1 MEGLVENNEN
11 LKQLTEQLKKENE
24 QLKNKL
30 EKKESITKD
39 LKSIILKDT
48 VVKEEAAKLIENLE
62 QVVKKQKKQ
71 IEELQIADTATP
83 PQKNENITVVS
94 NNKKSFIYRSK
105 QLLKK
110 SPTVVKLYMWL
121 KKSRG

>member
-30 EKKESITKD
+30 KKKESIAKD

-48 VVKEEAAKLIENLE
+48 AVKEEAAKLIGNLE
-62 QVVKKQKKQ
+62 QIVKKQKKQ
-71 IEELQIADTATP
+71 IEELQIVDEAKP
-83 PQKNENITVVS
+83 PQKKENVTVVS
-94 NNKKSFIYRSK
+94 NRKKSFIYRSK

-110 SPTVVKLYMWL
+110 SPTIVKLYTWL
-121 KKSRG
+121 KKPRG

>member
-30 EKKESITKD
+30 KKKESIAKD

-48 VVKEEAAKLIENLE
+48 AVKEEAAKLIENLE
-62 QVVKKQKKQ
+62 QIVKKQKKQ
-71 IEELQIADTATP
+71 I
-83 PQKNENITVVS
+83 
-94 NNKKSFIYRSK
+94 
-105 QLLKK
+105 
-110 SPTVVKLYMWL
+110 
-121 KKSRG
+121 